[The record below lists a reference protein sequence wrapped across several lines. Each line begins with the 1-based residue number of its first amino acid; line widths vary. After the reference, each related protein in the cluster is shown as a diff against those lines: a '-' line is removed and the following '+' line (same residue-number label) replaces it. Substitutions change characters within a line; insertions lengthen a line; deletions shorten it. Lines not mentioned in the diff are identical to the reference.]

1 MAGEW
6 IPDARTAYAA
16 GARSRSRSRGHLLT
30 GRRLAWTA
38 VLLALLA
45 GGVVVTWYAFNPPPL
60 PDRQIEKAR
69 TAYRNARTHA
79 SGLAKAEVEA
89 AKLKAAILDRL
100 VAEEQAKAVRF
111 STNERIGQIA
121 LEVEQ
126 LSRGAIEK
134 AESTTA
140 QKVKDSASQRVAL
153 EARMAEIEPQVE
165 ALKGDRAVQRAYSR
179 AEHSIAELVQAE
191 KMRNLPMMT
200 TRIAEA
206 TEDVAAAEKALGL
219 RMERFTD
226 PTLRRRWQ
234 AWVDETLR
242 GGGTVILVEKKRQ
255 KLLVVKNR
263 KVVAT
268 FVAEFGRN
276 GFSDKLVQGDAAT
289 PEGRYHVTSKKTAS
303 RYYKALPLNYPNAS
317 DVAEYQS
324 AKRRGLVRGRGPGY
338 NIEIHGGGGKGTN
351 WTDGCVAVRDRDM
364 DRLFQLIDSGTPV
377 TIVGAA
383 HLPGD

>member
-6 IPDARTAYAA
+6 IPDAGTAYAA
-16 GARSRSRSRGHLLT
+16 GALRRRSKGGILT
-30 GRRLAWTA
+30 RRRVAWAA
-38 VLLALLA
+38 VLLALVA
-45 GGVVVTWYAFNPPPL
+45 VASFVAWYAFDPPPL
-60 PDRQIEKAR
+60 PVRQIDKAR
-69 TAYRNARTHA
+69 VAFRDARARA
-79 SGLAKAEVEA
+79 SVLAKPEVEE

-100 VAEEQAKAVRF
+100 VAEEQAKPVRF
-111 STNERIGQIA
+111 STNERITQLA
-121 LEVEQ
+121 YEVER
-126 LSRGAIEK
+126 LSREAITK
-134 AESTTA
+134 AEAITA
-140 QKVKDSASQRVAL
+140 QKVKESTSQRILL
-153 EARMAEIEPQVE
+153 EARLAEIEPQVQ
-165 ALKGDRAVQRAYSR
+165 ALKGDRAVQRAYRR
-179 AEHSIAELVQAE
+179 AEHSVDEVAQAE
-191 KMRNLPMMT
+191 KIQNLPMMA

-206 TEDVAAAEKALGL
+206 SEDVSAAEKALGK
-219 RMERFTD
+219 RMERFSD

-263 KVVAT
+263 KVIAT
-268 FVAEFGRN
+268 FTAEFGRN

-303 RYYKALPLNYPNAS
+303 RYYKALPLNYPTAA
-317 DVAEYQS
+317 DVAEYTA
-324 AKRRGLVRGRGPGY
+324 AKRRGLVRGRGPGT

-364 DRLFQLIDSGTPV
+364 DRLFQMIDAGTPV

-383 HLPGD
+383 RLPGD

>member
-6 IPDARTAYAA
+6 IPDAVTAYAA
-16 GARSRSRSRGHLLT
+16 GA
-30 GRRLAWTA
+30 GRRSKGGILTRRRIVWAA
-38 VLLALLA
+38 ILLALLA
-45 GGVVVTWYAFNPPPL
+45 AGSFVAWYAFDPPPL
-60 PDRQIEKAR
+60 PLRQIDKAR
-69 TAYRNARTHA
+69 AAYRDARTHA
-79 SGLAKAEVEA
+79 SVLAKSEVEE

-100 VAEEQAKAVRF
+100 VAEEQAKPVRF
-111 STNERIGQIA
+111 STNERISQLA
-121 LEVEQ
+121 FEVERI
-126 LSRGAIEK
+126 SRQAIEK
-134 AESTTA
+134 AEAITS
-140 QKVKDSASQRVAL
+140 QKVKESASQRVLL
-153 EARMAEIEPQVE
+153 EARLAEIEPQVQ
-165 ALKGDRAVQRAYSR
+165 ALKGDRAVQRAYRR
-179 AEHSIAELVQAE
+179 AEHSVEEVAQAE
-191 KMRNLPMMT
+191 KIKNLPMMA

-206 TEDVAAAEKALGL
+206 SEDVDAAEKALGK
-219 RMERFTD
+219 RMERFSD

-268 FVAEFGRN
+268 FTAEFGRN
-276 GFSDKLVQGDAAT
+276 GYSDKLVQGDAAT
-289 PEGRYHVTSKKTAS
+289 PEGRYRVTSKKTTS
-303 RYYKALPLNYPNAS
+303 RYYKALPLNYPTAA
-317 DVAEYQS
+317 DVAEYNS

-383 HLPGD
+383 RLPGD

>member
-6 IPDARTAYAA
+6 IPDAVTAYAA
-16 GARSRSRSRGHLLT
+16 GA
-30 GRRLAWTA
+30 GRRSKGGILTRRRIVWAA
-38 VLLALLA
+38 ILLALLA
-45 GGVVVTWYAFNPPPL
+45 AGSFVGWYAFDPPPL
-60 PDRQIEKAR
+60 PLRQIDKAR
-69 TAYRNARTHA
+69 AAYRDARTHA
-79 SGLAKAEVEA
+79 SVLAKSEVEE

-100 VAEEQAKAVRF
+100 VAEEQAKPVRF
-111 STNERIGQIA
+111 STNERIAQLA
-121 LEVEQ
+121 FEVERV
-126 LSRGAIEK
+126 SRQAIEK
-134 AESTTA
+134 AEAITS
-140 QKVKDSASQRVAL
+140 QKVKESVSQRVLL
-153 EARMAEIEPQVE
+153 EARLAEIEPQVQ
-165 ALKGDRAVQRAYSR
+165 ALKGDRAVQRAYRR
-179 AEHSIAELVQAE
+179 AEHSVEEVAQAE
-191 KMRNLPMMT
+191 KMKNLPMMA

-206 TEDVAAAEKALGL
+206 SEDVDAAEKALGK
-219 RMERFTD
+219 RMERFSD

-268 FVAEFGRN
+268 FTAEFGRN
-276 GFSDKLVQGDAAT
+276 GYSDKLVQGDAAT
-289 PEGRYHVTSKKTAS
+289 PEGRYRVTSKKTTS
-303 RYYKALPLNYPNAS
+303 RYYKALPLNYPTAA
-317 DVAEYQS
+317 DVAEYNS

-383 HLPGD
+383 RLPGD

>member
-16 GARSRSRSRGHLLT
+16 GAGSRSRAKGGVLT
-30 GRRLAWTA
+30 RRRIVWATL
-38 VLLALLA
+38 LLALLA
-45 GGVVVTWYAFNPPPL
+45 AGGFVAWYAFDPPPL

-69 TAYRNARTHA
+69 TAYRDARTRA
-79 SGLAKAEVEA
+79 SVLARAEVEA
-89 AKLKAAILDRL
+89 VKIKAAILDRL
-100 VAEEQAKAVRF
+100 VAEERAKLVRF
-111 STNERIGQIA
+111 STNERIGQFA
-121 LEVEQ
+121 LEVERM
-126 LSRGAIEK
+126 SREAIEK
-134 AESTTA
+134 ADATTA
-140 QKVKDSASQRVAL
+140 QKVKDAAAQRVAL
-153 EARMAEIEPQVE
+153 EARLAEIEPQVE
-165 ALKGDRAVQRAYSR
+165 ALKGDRGVQRAYSR
-179 AEHSIAELVQAE
+179 AEQSIAELAQAE
-191 KMRNLPMMT
+191 RMRNLPMLT
-200 TRIAEA
+200 TRITEA
-206 TEDVAAAEKALGL
+206 SEDVGAAEKALGK
-219 RMERFTD
+219 RMERFSD

-242 GGGTVILVEKKRQ
+242 DGGTAILVEKKRQ

-268 FVAEFGRN
+268 FTAEFGRN

-289 PEGRYHVTSKKTAS
+289 PEGRYRVTSKKAGS
-303 RYYKALPLNYPNAS
+303 RYYKALPLNYPTAA

-324 AKRRGLVRGRGPGY
+324 AKKRGLVRGRGPGH

-364 DRLFQLIDSGTPV
+364 DRLFQLIDAGTPV

-383 HLPGD
+383 RLPGD